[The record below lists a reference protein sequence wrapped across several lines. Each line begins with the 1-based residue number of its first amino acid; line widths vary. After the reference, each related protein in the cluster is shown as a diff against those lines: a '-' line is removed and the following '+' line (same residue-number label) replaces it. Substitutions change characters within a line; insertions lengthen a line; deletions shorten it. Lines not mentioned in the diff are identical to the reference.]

1 MRRQPLPA
9 PWNRGPLTALY
20 LVLLA
25 VIVAALRL
33 IGRGWIGAITAGLV
47 LAGVLTTPLVL
58 AGSYRAEH
66 LGKRG
71 NDDHKGARWK
81 KGDDS
86 RAVPHTPYTS
96 APSAQTAHSAPRQG
110 NDGHTAA
117 RCKRGENDS
126 SHAGGRDNQ

>member
-25 VIVAALRL
+25 VSIAVLRV

-47 LAGVLTTPLVL
+47 LAGVLCTLLVL
-58 AGSYRAEH
+58 TGSYRAEH

-71 NDDHKGARWK
+71 NDDHKGTRRK
-81 KGDDS
+81 KSDDS

-96 APSAQTAHSAPRQG
+96 TLPAQTAHSAPRQG

-117 RCKRGENDS
+117 RRKTDENDS
-126 SHAGGRDNQ
+126 SHSGGIDDQ